1 MGKWIFGIV
10 AVLLALLGM
19 ILAANAHDTG
29 MFVGGMLFTLFGVG
43 VNFWLIGYDEDKSSE
58 VV

>member
-1 MGKWIFGIV
+1 MGKWIFGIF

-43 VNFWLIGYDEDKSSE
+43 VNFWLIGHEEDKSST